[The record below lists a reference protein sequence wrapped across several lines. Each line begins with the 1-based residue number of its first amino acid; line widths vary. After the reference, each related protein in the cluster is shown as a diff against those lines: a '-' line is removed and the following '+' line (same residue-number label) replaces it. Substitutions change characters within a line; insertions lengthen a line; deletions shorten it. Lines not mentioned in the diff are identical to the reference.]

1 MIEIGRKLNGRY
13 HIIGNIGSG
22 GMANVYLAHDLI
34 LNRDVAV
41 KVLRFDFQ
49 NDTVA
54 IRRFQREALAVS
66 ELIHPNIVSIYD
78 VGEEEGLQYLVME
91 YVKGM
96 DLKKYIK
103 TNYPI
108 PYARIVDIIEQIL
121 SAVSLAHDHRIIHRD
136 LKPQNILMDDDGNI
150 KIADFGIAIAL
161 TETSITQ
168 TNTMLG
174 SVHYLSPEQARGS
187 MATNQSDIYA
197 VGVILYEMLTGNVPF
212 DGESAVTIALKHF
225 QEDIPSV
232 RMFDK
237 NVPQSL
243 ENIVLHATAKDPANR
258 YKTAQEMSEDLYT
271 VLNVDR
277 LNEPR
282 WEPTGLMGE
291 TKVLTPITQEVPRTL
306 ETEAA
311 DTETDI
317 SQKSKSQI
325 KKKSHTKGIIIS
337 IVAFIAL
344 FLLVLFFYLVGNNSS
359 KNEVVVPDV
368 SNQTK
373 AEATKLLEAAGLNV
387 KAETKE
393 ISDDEVPEGN
403 VAKTNPAKGASVKKG
418 REVELYISSG
428 SKKIKMANYVGED
441 YEEVIKK
448 LESLGFDKDK
458 QITIKESSDTTV
470 ATNQIISQT
479 PKAGSEV
486 NPKTDKVIL
495 VINKEAT
502 EKTVYLDDFAS
513 LGYTYDEAVGALL
526 QLGISNSQIT
536 STYQT
541 SSVAEGY
548 VIGQNPNAGEVN
560 PQKVKINLIVS
571 SGSSDSQT
579 TSESDTVIIDKNYV
593 GGTFSSATN
602 GLTSLGINT
611 NQIVRVEVNSDEP
624 SDTVISQSMEK
635 GAKFDL
641 KTDKIVL
648 TVSKG
653 PEKVVVP
660 DVLNLSASAAKEKL
674 ENVGLIYRAG
684 TENTDGK
691 LSTGTSI
698 NAGTSVEKG
707 TTVIV
712 YFSSSPDPNAPN

>member
-1 MIEIGRKLNGRY
+1 MIEIGRKINGRY

-548 VIGQNPNAGEVN
+548 VIAQNPNAGEVN